1 MNFYLLLLLSI
12 ASGFKTNPK
21 KFCINCRHFI
31 NTTPE
36 TPENAKCSL
45 FTRTSTDYLVTG
57 EESEKM
63 YYFASTAR
71 QYSDMCGEEGT
82 LYKRKVQP
90 RKKYEPK
97 EEHSY

>member
-1 MNFYLLLLLSI
+1 
-12 ASGFKTNPK
+12 
-21 KFCINCRHFI
+21 
-31 NTTPE
+31 
-36 TPENAKCSL
+36 
-45 FTRTSTDYLVTG
+45 VTG

-90 RKKYEPK
+90 RKKDEPK